1 MLQKLGFLPG
11 FNKQVTSTGAEGQWT
26 GGNNVRFRY
35 GSPEKVGG
43 WAQLGATSLTGAGRA
58 IHHFDDN
65 AGIKYAAIGTN
76 KILYAYSGGTYYD
89 IHPIRQTLTG
99 SNFTSTSSS
108 TTVTVTCTGAHGLIE
123 DDIVLFDTVT
133 GLSGSTFT
141 NATFEDVKFMVTSV
155 PTTTTF
161 TITMATQEASTPLS
175 TAGSA
180 SVLCYYTVGPN
191 QQVGGFGWGT
201 GLYGGTANGPATTT
215 LKTTINDTITTIVLN
230 SSTQFPSTG
239 EIRIGTEDIS
249 YTNNDTSTGTLSG
262 GAREVNGTTK
272 AAHSSGVTVTN
283 ITDFVAWGEASSSD
297 FTIDPGLWVLDNFGT
312 KLIALIYNNRC
323 FEWDSSAV
331 NATSIRA
338 TLIANAPTASRH
350 VLVSTPDRHLV
361 FFGTET
367 TVGTPTSQDAMFIR
381 FSDQENIDGT
391 NAYTVTAENTAG
403 TQRLAAG
410 SKIMGAIRG
419 RDAIYVW
426 TDTSLFLMTFV
437 GAPFTFSFQQIGSNC
452 GLIGKNACT
461 EVDGTAYWMS
471 ENGFFK
477 YDGQLESMDCLV
489 EDYVFDDLNSTPRDL
504 INVGLN
510 NLFGEVMWFYCSK
523 SSLVVDRMVSYNYIE
538 SYSRASPKQ
547 AIWTTG
553 GDTAVSLRRTAW
565 QDSAVFD
572 RPHACEYD
580 VNGTSSD
587 VVGNT
592 DGATIYY
599 EHETGFDQV
608 KAGGNVTAIVAE
620 ITSGDFDITQKRTAS
635 GQTVGMPDLR
645 GDGEFIMKVR
655 RILPDFIQQTNE
667 TQITLKLRNYPNEAA
682 TGSNLGPF
690 TITSA
695 TDKVDTRARARGI
708 AIEIKNT
715 GTDKAT
721 GAYQTQDWK
730 LGTFRL
736 DIQPDGK
743 R

>member
-26 GGNNVRFRY
+26 GGDNVRFRY
-35 GSPEKVGG
+35 GSPEKIGG
-43 WAQLGATSLTGAGRA
+43 WSQLGATNLAGAARA
-58 IHHFDDN
+58 VHHFDDN

-76 KILYAYSGGTYYD
+76 RILYAYSGGTYYD
-89 IHPIRQTLTG
+89 IHPIRTTLTG
-99 SNFTSTSSS
+99 ANFTSTSSEK
-108 TTVTVTCTGAHGLIE
+108 TITVTCTGAHGLQD
-123 DDIVLFDTVT
+123 DDIVLFDSVT
-133 GLSGSTFT
+133 GLSGSTYT
-141 NATFEDVKFMVTSV
+141 NATFEDVKYMVTSV

-161 TITMATQEASTPLS
+161 TITAALAESGTPLS

-180 SVLCYYTVGPN
+180 SILCYYTVGPA

-201 GLYGGTANGPATTT
+201 GLWSGTVAGPATTT
-215 LKTTINDTITTIVLN
+215 LASSINDAVTDIPLTDT
-230 SSTQFPSTG
+230 SQFPATG

-249 YTNNDTSTGTLSG
+249 YTSNNTTTNILSG
-262 GAREVNGTTK
+262 GDREVNGTTK
-272 AAHSSGVTVTN
+272 AAHSGGVTVTN
-283 ITDFVAWGEASSSD
+283 ISDFVAWGDASSAD

-323 FEWDSSAV
+323 FEWDSAAT

-338 TLIANAPTASRH
+338 TIIANAPTASRH

-367 TVGTPTSQDAMFIR
+367 TVGSQSSQDAMFIR

-391 NAYTVTAENTAG
+391 EAYTVTAENTAG

-419 RDAIYVW
+419 RDSIYVW
-426 TDTSLFLMTFV
+426 TDTALFLMTFV

-452 GLIGKNACT
+452 GLIGKNACV

-477 YDGQLESMDCLV
+477 YDGQIESMDCLV
-489 EDYVFDDLNSTPRDL
+489 EDFVYDNLNSTPRDL

-510 NLFGEVMWFYCSK
+510 NLFGEVIWFYPSGN
-523 SSLVVDRMVSYNYIE
+523 SLAINNMVSYNYIE

-553 GDTAVSLRRTAW
+553 TLSRTAW
-565 QDSAVFD
+565 ADSAVFD
-572 RPHACEYD
+572 KPHATEYD
-580 VNGTSSD
+580 PDGTASD

-592 DGATIYY
+592 DGCSIYY
-599 EHETGFDQV
+599 EQETGTDQV
-608 KAGGNVTAIVAE
+608 KAGGDVTAILAE

-635 GQTVGMPDLR
+635 GQTIGMPDLR
-645 GDGEFIMKVR
+645 GDGEFLMKIR
-655 RILPDFIQQTNE
+655 RIIPDFISQTGN
-667 TQITLKLRNYPNEAA
+667 TTITLLLRNYPNDAA
-682 TGSNLGPF
+682 AGSSLGPF
-690 TITSA
+690 TVTTT
-695 TDKVDTRARARGI
+695 TDKVDTRARAR
-708 AIEIKNT
+708 AVSIKISNT
-715 GTDKAT
+715 A
-721 GAYQTQDWK
+721 ASQDWK

-736 DIQPDGK
+736 DIQPDG
-743 R
+743 RR